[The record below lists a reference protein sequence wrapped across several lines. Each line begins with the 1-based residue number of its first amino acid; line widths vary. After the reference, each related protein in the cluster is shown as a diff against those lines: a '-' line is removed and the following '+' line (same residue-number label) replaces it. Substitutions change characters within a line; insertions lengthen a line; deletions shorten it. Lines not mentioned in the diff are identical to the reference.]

1 MPLFKSSYLKFIT
14 YRIIKIHFQLEA
26 SIYHIVKSYHRLST
40 FITKLISSI
49 NFSVTVPNSL
59 AATTAIEKREK
70 EREGREK
77 ERIEE
82 QRKIMKSPLPFTGK
96 SWANL
101 SNP

>member
-1 MPLFKSSYLKFIT
+1 M
-14 YRIIKIHFQLEA
+14 
-26 SIYHIVKSYHRLST
+26 ST